1 MLIRKSAELSYADI
15 TPQSVY
21 LDRRKFLRAMG
32 IVGATAVAGKG
43 LFDLAWPSQTAFAA
57 TKLTGLAKSPFS
69 TSEKQNTLEDVTHY
83 NNFYEFGTDKS
94 DPSKN
99 SRSFQTSPWTVSV
112 EGEVKKPRKFSMDE
126 ILKIAPLEERIYR
139 HRCVEAWSIVVPWIG
154 FSFSN
159 LVNLVE
165 PTPKAKFVAFESY
178 FDPRQMPQAKYAGI
192 DFPYVEGLRM
202 DEALNPLALLCV
214 GMYGETLPNQD
225 GAPVRM
231 VLPWKYGFK
240 SVKSLVKIKLQEK
253 MPPTTWNRLASNE
266 YGFYANVNPTVD
278 HPRWSQAKERR
289 LGEIFKRPTLMFN
302 GYGDQVAG
310 MYSGMDLKKNY

>member
-69 TSEKQNTLEDVTHY
+69 TSEKQNTFEDVTHY

-99 SRSFQTSPWTVSV
+99 AKNFNTSSWSVSV
-112 EGEVKKPRKFSMDE
+112 EGEVKKPRKFTVDE

-165 PTPKAKFVAFESY
+165 PTPKAQFVAFQSY
-178 FDPRQMPQAKYAGI
+178 FDPQQMPQARYAGFS
-192 DFPYVEGLRM
+192 FPYVEGLLM
-202 DEALNPLALLCV
+202 DEAFNPLGLL
-214 GMYGETLPNQD
+214 
-225 GAPVRM
+225 
-231 VLPWKYGFK
+231 
-240 SVKSLVKIKLQEK
+240 SV
-253 MPPTTWNRLASNE
+253 A
-266 YGFYANVNPTVD
+266 
-278 HPRWSQAKERR
+278 
-289 LGEIFKRPTLMFN
+289 
-302 GYGDQVAG
+302 
-310 MYSGMDLKKNY
+310 